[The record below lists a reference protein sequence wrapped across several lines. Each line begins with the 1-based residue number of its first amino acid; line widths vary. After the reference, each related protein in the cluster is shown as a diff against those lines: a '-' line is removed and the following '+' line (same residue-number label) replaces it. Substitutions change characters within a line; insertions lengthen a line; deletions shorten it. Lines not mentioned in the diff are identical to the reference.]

1 MVATPHFV
9 SERSRG
15 LLGDTMTYPSQGEVR
30 VGVIGCGYW
39 GPQLIRNIDAMSGAR
54 LTAVADQREERL
66 EYLRRYHPR
75 ARRFRHHL
83 ELLSS
88 DEVDAVVVS
97 TPICTHVEVTRDAL
111 EAGKHVPVEK
121 PLATSV
127 RDGAEL
133 VHMAWRGGLTLMVGH
148 TFVYNPAVA
157 ELRRI
162 VQAGELGKIY
172 YADGARLNLG
182 LFQRN
187 LNVAWDLAPHDISI
201 LLHVFDQHPA
211 EVAAR
216 GCACIQP
223 SVHDVVYLDLAF
235 PTGIQARI
243 HVSWLDP
250 DKVRRL
256 TVVGD
261 QRMVVYDDVSLTE
274 KIKIYDKGVVM
285 PMTDSFGEFQLSYRH
300 GDIRIPRLE
309 WGEPLR
315 LETEHF
321 VHCVRTGERPRS
333 DGLQGLQVTAVLEAA
348 DRSLRNGGGLE
359 MVESPWLESPGPVQ
373 GACDGSLDANE
384 PVRREAS

>member
-1 MVATPHFV
+1 MP
-9 SERSRG
+9 
-15 LLGDTMTYPSQGEVR
+15 YPFEGEVR

-39 GPQLIRNIDAMSGAR
+39 GPQLIRNIEAMSGAR

-66 EYLRRYHPR
+66 EYLRRNHPS

-88 DEVDAVVVS
+88 GLVDAVVVS
-97 TPICTHVEVTRDAL
+97 TPICTHYEVTRDAL
-111 EAGKHVPVEK
+111 EAGKHVLVEK

-133 VHMAWRGGLTLMVGH
+133 VHLAWRGGLTLMVGH

-157 ELRRI
+157 ELRTI
-162 VQAGELGKIY
+162 VQTGELGRIY

-182 LFQRN
+182 LFQRH

-201 LLHVFDQHPA
+201 LLYVFDQHPI

-250 DKVRRL
+250 DKVRRM

-261 QRMVVYDDVSLTE
+261 QRMVVYDDVSLNE

-300 GDIRIPRLE
+300 GDIRIPPLG

-321 VHCVRTGERPRS
+321 VHCVRTGENPRS
-333 DGLQGLQVTAVLEAA
+333 DGLQGLRVTAVLEAA
-348 DRSLRNGGGLE
+348 DRSLRHGGGLE
-359 MVESPWLESPGPVQ
+359 RVESPWPEWRGPVQ
-373 GACDGSLDANE
+373 GVFERTPEANQSL
-384 PVRREAS
+384 RREAS